1 MHLLPP
7 PPPPP
12 PRYTAP
18 PRTAPHRIFSGWSM
32 EHMYAAYQSLLPHRY
47 RLHKYKD
54 HYHGPHFG
62 LMNFRHESSTNSYDI
77 SIEILN
83 HKGVPVMTSI
93 IPIDVNK
100 PNTKQQHSS
109 GRKEKE
115 KKYVCKPVR
124 GELPYWRTSLYLIM
138 LGVFFYFHIK
148 LYYIIVYILRNI
160 LSHVL

>member
-1 MHLLPP
+1 MFCINIASII
-7 PPPPP
+7 
-12 PRYTAP
+12 PRAP
-18 PRTAPHRIFSGWSM
+18 IHDTSHRISSGWSM

-93 IPIDVNK
+93 LSIDVLS
-100 PNTKQQHSS
+100 NTKQLSL
-109 GRKEKE
+109 KKK

-124 GELPYWRTSLYLIM
+124 GELSYWRNSLYLVI
-138 LGVFFYFHIK
+138 LGVNFFTFNYTI
-148 LYYIIVYILRNI
+148 YTTRYIITCIFINDDTL
-160 LSHVL
+160 

>member
-1 MHLLPP
+1 
-7 PPPPP
+7 
-12 PRYTAP
+12 
-18 PRTAPHRIFSGWSM
+18 
-32 EHMYAAYQSLLPHRY
+32 MYAAYQSLLPHRY

-93 IPIDVNK
+93 LPIDVLNK
-100 PNTKQQHSS
+100 PNTKQLSLKK
-109 GRKEKE
+109 RKK

-124 GELPYWRTSLYLIM
+124 GELPYWRNSLYLII
-138 LGVFFYFHIK
+138 LGV
-148 LYYIIVYILRNI
+148 YIFTLNYTILYILLDI
-160 LSHVL
+160 SSHVFL